1 MSTLRPFHLAFPV
14 SDIHDTKIWY
24 TKILGCTVGR
34 ESDRWIDFN
43 FFGHQL
49 SAHLINEISSIKP
62 ILKDV
67 DGDNIPIPHFGIILE
82 KSVWDNLANQFI
94 GGEIDFLLPPKLRFR
109 GTIAEQWS
117 MFFYDPFNNGIEFK
131 SFENSDL
138 IFQVNEQ

>member
-1 MSTLRPFHLAFPV
+1 MKVINPFHLAFPV
-14 SDIHDTKIWY
+14 TNLQTARDFYIGELGAEEARSDKEW
-24 TKILGCTVGR
+24 V
-34 ESDRWIDFN
+34 DFN

-49 SAHLINEISSIKP
+49 SAHLVNEISSVKP

-82 KSVWDNLANQFI
+82 KSVWDILANQLI

-109 GTIAEQWS
+109 GTVAEQWS

-138 IFQVNEQ
+138 IFQVNE